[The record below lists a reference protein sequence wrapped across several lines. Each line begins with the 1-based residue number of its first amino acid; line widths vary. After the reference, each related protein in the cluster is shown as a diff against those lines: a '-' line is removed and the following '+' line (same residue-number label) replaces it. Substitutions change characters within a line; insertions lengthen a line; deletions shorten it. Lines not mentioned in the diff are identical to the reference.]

1 VKAPRGGRIELNL
14 SLLRMVLDLP
24 ENCSIVEIR
33 QSDNDR
39 AMNVA
44 QLIVSSPYAPE
55 WNDGDELAVLRP
67 IYRAVNCQRTELVR
81 IEGLDT

>member
-1 VKAPRGGRIELNL
+1 MARGGRIELNL
-14 SLLRMVLDLP
+14 ALLRMVLDLP
-24 ENCSIVEIR
+24 ENVSIVAVQ
-33 QSDNDR
+33 QSDEDR
-39 AMNVA
+39 ALNVA

-55 WNDGDELAVLRP
+55 WDEGSELAVLIP

>member
-1 VKAPRGGRIELNL
+1 MARGGRIELNL

-24 ENCSIVEIR
+24 EEMSICAVR
-33 QSDNDR
+33 QSEDDR
-39 AMNVA
+39 LLNVC
-44 QLIVSSPYAPE
+44 QLIVSHPYAPE
-55 WNDGDELAVLRP
+55 WNDNEPAEMRP

>member
-1 VKAPRGGRIELNL
+1 MARGGRIELNL

-24 ENCSIVEIR
+24 ENCSIVAVQ
-33 QSDNDR
+33 QSDGDR
-39 AMNVA
+39 ALNVA

-55 WNDGDELAVLRP
+55 WEEGADLVVLRP